1 MTTPFNIKRLIRE
14 WKMYEEDIKE
24 YTDLGLHLKF
34 NEENIKH
41 IKAMII
47 GPEGTPYQG
56 CFFFI
61 NFEFTAN
68 YPFTPP
74 KATFMNQYKH
84 IRFNPNLYSCGKV
97 CLSILGTWA
106 GPGWTS
112 MMNTKSILLSIQSLL
127 LEHPIRQEPSYE
139 LIKSDDPKNVNYTI
153 LVGWYVLKLA
163 ILEVLHK
170 SLSGF
175 EEFHEVMIEHF
186 IKNHKMYSDLID
198 NYKQYDGQTFTSN
211 YGNMSDTINVV
222 SLLERFDKLSD
233 TYLPK

>member
-1 MTTPFNIKRLIRE
+1 M
-14 WKMYEEDIKE
+14 
-24 YTDLGLHLKF
+24 
-34 NEENIKH
+34 
-41 IKAMII
+41 
-47 GPEGTPYQG
+47 
-56 CFFFI
+56 
-61 NFEFTAN
+61 
-68 YPFTPP
+68 
-74 KATFMNQYKH
+74 
-84 IRFNPNLYSCGKV
+84 
-97 CLSILGTWA
+97 
-106 GPGWTS
+106 
-112 MMNTKSILLSIQSLL
+112 
-127 LEHPIRQEPSYE
+127 
-139 LIKSDDPKNVNYTI
+139 
-153 LVGWYVLKLA
+153 VGWYVLKLA